1 MDVNKAMKH
10 EIREI
15 PVSTM
20 SVKWTHENGMRNPIK
35 IRMSNWYFGLSLYK
49 SLDLVGTFTG
59 PPLS

>member
-1 MDVNKAMKH
+1 MKH

-35 IRMSNWYFGLSLYK
+35 ISMSNWYFGLSLYK

-59 PPLS
+59 PLLS